1 MSTTPVVRQE
11 YELGSDSPDNT
22 ESIAS
27 VTGQAVSALL
37 KSGKEVGMQQI
48 LTVLE
53 QEAARSVDGRKKL
66 YDRAIRVVAGDTDG

>member
-1 MSTTPVVRQE
+1 M
-11 YELGSDSPDNT
+11 GSDSPDNT

-27 VTGQAVSALL
+27 VIGQAVSALL